1 MPTTIPNWNTPKDW
15 DDAYANSAYIAD
27 SDSYVKYWAKASE
40 EFREQ
45 MLAAGRAEL
54 DLAYGD
60 AQREKLDLFMPEGTP
75 KGLFVFV
82 HGGYWLS
89 FDKSAWSH
97 LAKGPLAHGWAVA
110 LPSYTLAP
118 EARLSTMTQQVGAA
132 ILYAATKVE
141 GPIRIA
147 GHSAGGHLVS
157 RMMCADTP
165 LSPEVQDRLKH
176 VISMSGLHDL
186 RPLMNTRMNEGLQ
199 LDLAEARAESAA
211 LREPLENVNLT
222 CWVGAD
228 ERPEFLRQNQLL
240 ANIWT
245 GLGVETNAVEVPGKH
260 HFDVIADLEVQDSAL
275 TKLAVGL
282 NSE

>member
-1 MPTTIPNWNTPKDW
+1 MRDGLPNWTTPSDW
-15 DDAYANSAYIAD
+15 DDAYANGAYIEN
-27 SDSYVKYWAKASE
+27 SGSYVEHWERASE
-40 EFREQ
+40 RFREE
-45 MLAAGRAEL
+45 MLAANRAEL

-97 LAKGPLAHGWAVA
+97 LAAGPIARGWAVA
-110 LPSYTLAP
+110 MPSYTLAP
-118 EARLSTMTQQVGAA
+118 EARISTMTQQIGAA
-132 ILYAATKVE
+132 VLYAATKVK

-165 LSPEVQDRLKH
+165 LSKEVQARLNH
-176 VISMSGLHDL
+176 VISISGLHDL
-186 RPLMNTRMNEGLQ
+186 RPLLNTRMNDGLQ

-211 LREPLENVNLT
+211 LREPLAGVDLT
-222 CWVGAD
+222 CWVGAE

-245 GLGVETNAVEVPGKH
+245 GLGVDTDAVEVPYKH
-260 HFDVIADLEVQDSAL
+260 HFNVIADLEEADSEL
-275 TKLAVGL
+275 TKLATDQIGD
-282 NSE
+282 

>member
-1 MPTTIPNWNTPKDW
+1 MRDGLPNWTTPSDW
-15 DDAYANSAYIAD
+15 DDAYANSAYIED
-27 SDSYVKYWAKASE
+27 SDSYVKYWAKASAQ
-40 EFREQ
+40 FREE
-45 MLAAGRAEL
+45 MGAAGRAEL

-97 LAKGPLAHGWAVA
+97 LAKGALAHGWAVA

-118 EARLSTMTQQVGAA
+118 EARISTMTQQIGAA

-165 LSPEVQDRLKH
+165 LSKEVQSRLKH
-176 VISMSGLHDL
+176 VVSLSGLHDL
-186 RPLMNTRMNEGLQ
+186 RPLLNTRMNEGLQ

-211 LREPLENVNLT
+211 LLEPLADVRLT

-240 ANIWT
+240 ANVWT
-245 GLGVETNAVEVPGKH
+245 GLGVETNAVEAPHKH
-260 HFDVIADLEVQDSAL
+260 HFDVIADLEEPDSAL
-275 TKLAVGL
+275 TKLVVGVD
-282 NSE
+282 EK

>member
-1 MPTTIPNWNTPKDW
+1 MRDGLPSWTTPNDW
-15 DDAYANSAYIAD
+15 DDAYANAD
-27 SDSYVKYWAKASE
+27 HIENAGSYVEHWKQASE
-40 EFREQ
+40 RFREE

-60 AQREKLDLFMPEGTP
+60 AKREKLDLFLPEGTP
-75 KGLFVFV
+75 KGLFIFV

-97 LAKGPLAHGWAVA
+97 LAAGAIAKGWAVA

-118 EARLSTMTQQVGAA
+118 EARISTMTQQIGAA

-141 GPIRIA
+141 GPVHIA

-165 LSPEVQDRLKH
+165 LSKEVQARLKH
-176 VISMSGLHDL
+176 VISISGLHDL
-186 RPLMNTRMNEGLQ
+186 RPLLNTRMNEGLQ

-211 LREPLENVNLT
+211 LREPLAGVKLT

-245 GLGVETNAVEVPGKH
+245 GLGVDTDAVEADHKH
-260 HFDVIADLEVQDSAL
+260 HFNVIADLEEADSGL
-275 TKLAVGL
+275 TRLATTEV
-282 NSE
+282 EA

>member
-1 MPTTIPNWNTPKDW
+1 MQNNVPNWTTPRDW
-15 DDAYANSAYIAD
+15 DDAYANGAYIEDA
-27 SDSYVKYWAKASE
+27 DSYVDHWQRASKL
-40 EFREQ
+40 FREQ
-45 MLAAGRAEL
+45 ALAANRAEL

-60 AQREKLDLFMPEGTP
+60 APREKLDLFMPEGTP

-97 LAKGPLAHGWAVA
+97 LAAGPVARGWAVA
-110 LPSYTLAP
+110 MPSYTLAP
-118 EARLSTMTQQVGAA
+118 EARISTMTQQIGAA
-132 ILYAATKVE
+132 ILCAATKVK

-165 LSPEVQDRLKH
+165 LSKEVQSRLTH
-176 VISMSGLHDL
+176 VISISGLHDL
-186 RPLMNTRMNEGLQ
+186 RPLLNTRMNDGLH
-199 LDLAEARAESAA
+199 LDMAEARAESAA
-211 LREPLENVNLT
+211 LCEPLAGIKLT
-222 CWVGAD
+222 CWVGAN

-245 GLGVETNAVEVPGKH
+245 GLGVETDAIEAPSKH
-260 HFDVIADLEVQDSAL
+260 HFNVIADLEQADSVL
-275 TKLAVGL
+275 TKLATDEG
-282 NSE
+282 EG